1 LQPKVLDLNAII
13 SDVEKMLQRL
23 IGEDIDLRT
32 VIKPELRRVNADPGQ
47 IEQVIMNLVVNARD
61 AMPDGGKLTIE
72 TENAYLTEEYARHH
86 VAIKPGPYV
95 MLAVSDN
102 GSGMNDET
110 KARLFEPFFTT
121 KEQGRGTGLGLSTAY
136 GIVKQSLG
144 YIWVYSEVG
153 LGTTFKVYLPAIDEE
168 VVSKQP
174 GPTSEPIALGSETI
188 LLVEDDEMVRG
199 LALTTLEEGGYEV
212 LQAANGAEALLLCEQ
227 YAEPIHLLLTDVV
240 MPGMSGRAVADRVK
254 TLRPQTLI
262 LYMSGYTE
270 DAIVHHGV
278 LDEGVNFIEKPF
290 YPTALTRKVRQVLD
304 AA

>member
-1 LQPKVLDLNAII
+1 
-13 SDVEKMLQRL
+13 
-23 IGEDIDLRT
+23 
-32 VIKPELRRVNADPGQ
+32 VNADPGQ

-72 TENAYLTEEYARHH
+72 TENAYLTEEYAKHH

-110 KARLFEPFFTT
+110 KAQLFEPFFTT
-121 KEQGRGTGLGLSTAY
+121 KGQGKGTGLGLSTAY
-136 GIVKQSLG
+136 GIVKQSMG
-144 YIWVYSEVG
+144 YIWVYSEAG
-153 LGTTFKVYLPAIDEE
+153 LGTTFKVYLPAIDED
-168 VVSKQP
+168 VDSKQP
-174 GPTSEPIALGSETI
+174 AQTTEPIALGSETI

-199 LALTTLEEGGYEV
+199 LARTTLEEGGYEV

-227 YAEPIHLLLTDVV
+227 YPEPIHLLLTDVV
-240 MPGMSGRAVADRVK
+240 MPGMSGRAVADRLK
-254 TLRPQTLI
+254 SLRPQMLV

-278 LDEGVNFIEKPF
+278 LNEGVNFIEKPF
-290 YPTALTRKVRQVLD
+290 SPTALTRKVRGVLD

>member
-1 LQPKVLDLNAII
+1 
-13 SDVEKMLQRL
+13 
-23 IGEDIDLRT
+23 
-32 VIKPELRRVNADPGQ
+32 
-47 IEQVIMNLVVNARD
+47 
-61 AMPDGGKLTIE
+61 
-72 TENAYLTEEYARHH
+72 
-86 VAIKPGPYV
+86 
-95 MLAVSDN
+95 
-102 GSGMNDET
+102 
-110 KARLFEPFFTT
+110 
-121 KEQGRGTGLGLSTAY
+121 
-136 GIVKQSLG
+136 
-144 YIWVYSEVG
+144 
-153 LGTTFKVYLPAIDEE
+153 
-168 VVSKQP
+168 
-174 GPTSEPIALGSETI
+174 
-188 LLVEDDEMVRG
+188 VEDDEMVRG